1 MFAVLIRHLPEV
13 SFFSPKEGKVDEKIL
28 KGKPSV
34 AATMD
39 AAPRHRSFRGSY
51 ETAAGI
57 FAGIRERLENTPFVG
72 TLAKEPES
80 PIAMEWGYAM
90 KHAETAARY
99 AFQNLM
105 EDAAIYAWLAVE
117 AANRAEAYFNLK
129 WAEHRLRDFL
139 IPNTRLA
146 DNMFATAQQLVG
158 ALKNAVPSWE
168 VLGVLVEELEKVDGW
183 PEDLAR
189 ICEDLCA
196 KAYVLHLAIADSGSG
211 GESKTKPLTVLKDV
225 AAFKTEEVYGAVG
238 EAFRCV
244 RALAYLGG
252 FVSQHIQGA
261 ARFCRKNGV
270 DWEGLLDM
278 AGALQDKRVFA
289 LKSVEDKGTPSRKDG
304 GDAFAVMGTLRS
316 YHGGSLLIGEAAQV
330 EEAPLADKPRSRR
343 NASKN
348 GGKGGARWYGG
359 DDGDY
364 TQKKRRQQ
372 RKYAS
377 E

>member
-13 SFFSPKEGKVDEKIL
+13 SFFSPKEGKVDEKIRR
-28 KGKPSV
+28 KPSV

-57 FAGIRERLENTPFVG
+57 FAGIRERLENTPFAG

-80 PIAMEWGYAM
+80 LIAVEWGYAM

-105 EDAAIYAWLAVE
+105 EDAAVYAWLAVE
-117 AANRAEAYFNLK
+117 AANRAEAYFNLR

-146 DNMFATAQQLVG
+146 DNMFATARRLVE
-158 ALKNAVPSWE
+158 ALGNAMPLGLE

-316 YHGGSLLIGEAAQV
+316 YRGGSLLIGEAAQV

>member
-1 MFAVLIRHLPEV
+1 M
-13 SFFSPKEGKVDEKIL
+13 DEKIRR
-28 KGKPSV
+28 KPSV

-57 FAGIRERLENTPFVG
+57 FAGIRERLENTPFAG

-80 PIAMEWGYAM
+80 LIAVEWGYAM

-196 KAYVLHLAIADSGSG
+196 KAYALHLAIADSGG
-211 GESKTKPLTVLKDV
+211 GKTKPLAVLKEV
-225 AAFKTEEVYGAVG
+225 SAFKAEKVYGAVG